1 MNGICQIIRNDTIE
15 SVIFCRPKLFVASYA
30 HLARRHDTSVLD
42 VCPRDDATIKLQMWQ
57 ETALEL
63 CQEVMEAE
71 WADEGS
77 ALKVFFANFGRKN
90 TQILNAVTIAL
101 NILILIFYVPGKCT
115 LCQEKFGDDH
125 IVFILFM
132 VLAPLHVLIASLG
145 VGSWIVVR
153 APVLLF
159 RLDREEEISLKQSDA
174 MAMSRDVKAEESD
187 NEEEGNDEES
197 DDEDNLTNLDDM
209 VDDLKEMIGDLQVG
223 SMPIMAID
231 GAFIVVEKIPFI
243 GTYFRL
249 KYEPEFITQIIYI
262 VTSVLGLF
270 LSPLFYA
277 FHLFPAAYNKDLEL
291 VLSSITS
298 NTRRLTSVAVFLG
311 MTMCPP
317 SADPWGLGTT
327 CGSHES

>member
-63 CQEVMEAE
+63 CHEVMEAE

-77 ALKVFFANFGRKN
+77 ALKVFFANFGRKK

-115 LCQEKFGDDH
+115 VCPDKFGGD
-125 IVFILFM
+125 IVVFITYM
-132 VLAPLHVLIASLG
+132 VLAPLHVLICSLG
-145 VGSWIVVR
+145 FGSWVLVR
-153 APVLLF
+153 APVLMY
-159 RLDREEEISLKQSDA
+159 RLNRKGVIAAKQTDA
-174 MAMSRDVKAEESD
+174 MARSRKEAESES
-187 NEEEGNDEES
+187 ES
-197 DDEDNLTNLDDM
+197 DD
-209 VDDLKEMIGDLQVG
+209 DDLFKGDLSDMAGDLQVG
-223 SMPIMAID
+223 DLASSVALGVLEGTFEI
-231 GAFIVVEKIPFI
+231 VEKIPLF
-243 GTYFRL
+243 GPYLQL

-262 VTSVLGLF
+262 VTSVFGLF
-270 LSPLFYA
+270 VSPLFYSL
-277 FHLFPAAYNKDLEL
+277 HLFPTAYNKDLEL

-298 NTRRLTSVAVFLG
+298 NTRRLTSVAVFLA
-311 MTMCPP
+311 MTMFLSGRTRGVHELWAP
-317 SADPWGLGTT
+317 STNLKGPF
-327 CGSHES
+327 